1 MPPYKRTACTVV
13 QGYSGN
19 GVQCEGR
26 DGLIGENPAK
36 QVTVEMDLVGCAV
49 YISSVLTAKLNLRR

>member
-1 MPPYKRTACTVV
+1 MPRLKRTACTVV

-19 GVQCEGR
+19 GVQCQGR

-36 QVTVEMDLVGCAV
+36 QVTVEMDLVGGAV
-49 YISSVLTAKLNLRR
+49 YSAFLQLS